1 MDPNVLIIIKSDPQL
16 SHRPVEAIRMGLG
29 FRGGDLPVTFILLN
43 EAPRLLGPDS
53 EDLVDGEI
61 LQKYL
66 PTLGELGQTFHVE
79 EKAAGEDYLE
89 GSDYELKPVSSQE
102 LRRMLETN
110 NRFFVM

>member
-1 MDPNVLIIIKSDPQL
+1 MNPSVLIIIKSDPQL

-29 FRGGDLPVTFILLN
+29 FHGGDLPVTFALLG

-66 PTLGELGQTFHVE
+66 PTLGELGQVFHVE
-79 EKAAGEDYLE
+79 GSAAGEAYLE
-89 GSDYELKPVSSQE
+89 DSDYEIKPVLSDE

-110 NRFFVM
+110 NRFFIL